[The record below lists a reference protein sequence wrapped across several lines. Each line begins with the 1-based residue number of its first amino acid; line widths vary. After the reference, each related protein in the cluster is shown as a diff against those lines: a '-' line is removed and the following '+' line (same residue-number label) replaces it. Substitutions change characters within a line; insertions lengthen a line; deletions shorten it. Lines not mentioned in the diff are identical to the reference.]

1 MTWRE
6 IERRWHDTGVQNCT
20 LCGRLIPRRVW
31 IVEIDGAEFAFCSV
45 DCEGL
50 YRSYWLP
57 RYKDAGPAGSA
68 HEGSPAGV
76 GPMEEKR

>member
-1 MTWRE
+1 MSWKE
-6 IERRWHDTGVQNCT
+6 LERRWHETGVQNCM

-31 IVEIDGAEFAFCSV
+31 VVEIDGAEVAFCSV

-57 RYKDAGPAGSA
+57 RYGS
-68 HEGSPAGV
+68 GSPAGITHG
-76 GPMEEKR
+76 GPPSAASPAGEKR